1 MSYGLRVWNA
11 SGGIIVDVTDRIT
24 KIVATYSFSKSLVT
38 DYYNSLVTHDVPVP
52 GILADGSWFVQGITK
67 SPQVDIYGHSKA
79 FYSYEIRSGIVR
91 VNIMKFDRTSYTAT
105 GSFMV
110 YKV

>member
-24 KIVATYSFSKSLVT
+24 KIVATYSFSKSLVKG
-38 DYYNSLVTHDVPVP
+38 DSLVTHDVSVP
-52 GILADGSWFVQGITK
+52 GILADGSWFVQGTTK
-67 SPQVDIYGHSKA
+67 SPQVGSST
-79 FYSYEIRSGIVR
+79 FYSYEIMSGIVR
-91 VNIMKFDRTSYTAT
+91 VHILKFDQGTYAAT
-105 GSFMV
+105 GSFTV

>member
-11 SGGIIVDVTDRIT
+11 SGNIIVDITDRIT
-24 KIVATYSFSKSLVT
+24 KLVSTHSFSKSLVT
-38 DYYNSLVTHDVPVP
+38 NDSLVTHDVSVP

-67 SPQVDIYGHSKA
+67 PPQVGSSA
-79 FYSYEIRSGIVR
+79 FYSYEIMSGIVR
-91 VNIMKFDRTSYTAT
+91 VHILKFDRGTYTAT
-105 GSFMV
+105 GSFTV